1 MLSFSMKK
9 ILILIFCL
17 ISFNSYAVEK
27 TTTFNREIFKKAQE
41 EGKTVVINSWNKYC
55 FTCKKQIKILDKAE
69 KEFKD
74 VLFLSY
80 EQKNKDI
87 AEFLKIDYWTTIV
100 VYKNSDEI
108 YRSIGKT
115 KENEIYSA
123 IKLGI

>member
-27 TTTFNREIFKKAQE
+27 TTTFNRGIFKKAQE

-100 VYKNSDEI
+100 VYKNSEEI

>member
-100 VYKNSDEI
+100 VYKNSEEI

>member
-1 MLSFSMKK
+1 MKK

-100 VYKNSDEI
+100 VYKNSEEI

>member
-17 ISFNSYAVEK
+17 VSFNSYAVEK

-100 VYKNSDEI
+100 VYKNSEEI

>member
-1 MLSFSMKK
+1 MKK

-55 FTCKKQIKILDKAE
+55 FTCKKQIQILDKAE

-80 EQKNKDI
+80 EQKNKNI

>member
-27 TTTFNREIFKKAQE
+27 TTTFNHKIFKKAQE

>member
-69 KEFKD
+69 EEFKD

-80 EQKNKDI
+80 EQKNKNI

-100 VYKNSDEI
+100 VYKNSEEI

>member
-17 ISFNSYAVEK
+17 VSFNSYAVEK

-100 VYKNSDEI
+100 VYKNNEEI

>member
-27 TTTFNREIFKKAQE
+27 TTTFNHKIFKKAQE

-100 VYKNSDEI
+100 VYKNSEEI

>member
-1 MLSFSMKK
+1 MKK

-80 EQKNKDI
+80 EQKNKYI

-100 VYKNSDEI
+100 VYKNSEEI

>member
-27 TTTFNREIFKKAQE
+27 TTTFNHEIFKKAQE

-69 KEFKD
+69 EEFKD

-100 VYKNSDEI
+100 VYKNSEEI

>member
-1 MLSFSMKK
+1 MKK

-27 TTTFNREIFKKAQE
+27 TTTFNHEIFKKAQE

-100 VYKNSDEI
+100 VYKNSEEI

>member
-55 FTCKKQIKILDKAE
+55 FTCKKQIKILDKEE

-80 EQKNKDI
+80 EQKNKNI

-100 VYKNSDEI
+100 VYKNSEEI

>member
-55 FTCKKQIKILDKAE
+55 FTCKKQIKILDKAK

-100 VYKNSDEI
+100 VYKNSEEI

>member
-9 ILILIFCL
+9 ILILIFSL
-17 ISFNSYAVEK
+17 ISLNLFIFEK

-80 EQKNKDI
+80 EQKNKNI

-100 VYKNSDEI
+100 VYKNSEEI

>member
-80 EQKNKDI
+80 EQKNKNI

-100 VYKNSDEI
+100 VYKNSEEI

>member
-27 TTTFNREIFKKAQE
+27 TTTFNHEIFKKAQE

-100 VYKNSDEI
+100 VYKNSEEI

>member
-27 TTTFNREIFKKAQE
+27 TTTFNHKIFKKAQE

-80 EQKNKDI
+80 EQKNKNI

-100 VYKNSDEI
+100 VYKNSEEI

>member
-17 ISFNSYAVEK
+17 VSFNSYAVEK

-80 EQKNKDI
+80 EQKNKNI

-100 VYKNSDEI
+100 VYKNNEEI

>member
-17 ISFNSYAVEK
+17 ISLNSYAVEK

-80 EQKNKDI
+80 EQKNKNI

-100 VYKNSDEI
+100 VYKNSEEI

>member
-17 ISFNSYAVEK
+17 VSFNSYAVEK

-80 EQKNKDI
+80 EQKNKNI

-100 VYKNSDEI
+100 VYKNSEEI

>member
-1 MLSFSMKK
+1 MLSFHMKK

-17 ISFNSYAVEK
+17 ISLNSYAVEK
-27 TTTFNREIFKKAQE
+27 ITNFDKEIFKKAQA

-69 KEFKD
+69 KKFKD

-87 AEFLKIDYWTTIV
+87 AEFLRIDYWTTIV
-100 VYKNSDEI
+100 VYKNDKEI
-108 YRSIGKT
+108 YRSIGET
-115 KENEIYSA
+115 NENEIYSA
-123 IKLGI
+123 IKSEI

>member
-1 MLSFSMKK
+1 MLSFIMKK

-80 EQKNKDI
+80 EQKNKNI

-100 VYKNSDEI
+100 VYKNSEQI

>member
-17 ISFNSYAVEK
+17 ISLNSYAVEK

-100 VYKNSDEI
+100 VYKNSEEI

>member
-27 TTTFNREIFKKAQE
+27 TTTFNHEIFKKAQE

-87 AEFLKIDYWTTIV
+87 AEFLKNDYWTTIV
-100 VYKNSDEI
+100 VYKNSEEI

>member
-1 MLSFSMKK
+1 MKK

-17 ISFNSYAVEK
+17 ISLNSYAVEK

-80 EQKNKDI
+80 EQKNKNI

-100 VYKNSDEI
+100 VYKNSEEI

>member
-74 VLFLSY
+74 VLILSY

-100 VYKNSDEI
+100 VYKNSEEI

>member
-55 FTCKKQIKILDKAE
+55 FTCKKQIKILDKAK

-74 VLFLSY
+74 VLFLCY

-100 VYKNSDEI
+100 VYKNSEEI